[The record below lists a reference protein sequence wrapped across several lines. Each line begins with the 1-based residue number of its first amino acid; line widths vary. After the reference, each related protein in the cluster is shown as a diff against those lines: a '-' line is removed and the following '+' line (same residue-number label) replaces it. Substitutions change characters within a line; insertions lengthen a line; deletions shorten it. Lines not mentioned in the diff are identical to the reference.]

1 MKLSRKTTPAVLIVS
16 FLLSAGCVQ
25 RPVRPAVAAPLAAEE
40 WVKKVLIKM
49 TLEEKIGQMICCRY
63 SGSYI
68 NRDSDFLRD
77 LKGLVVDQKIG
88 GLILFG
94 GNVYETAHLTNVLQ
108 EMAEIPLLISSDL
121 ERGLGNQIE
130 GATLF
135 PPLMSLGAVGSEDL
149 AYAMGR
155 ITALEALA
163 VGIHVTYAPVMD
175 VNINP
180 ENPIINTRS
189 FGEDPEAVSRLGVA
203 FIKGCQ
209 ENGLIATAKHFP
221 GHGDT
226 SSDSHSVLPEV
237 SGDRN
242 RLEKVELY
250 PFQRAIAAGVQ
261 AIMTAHLHLPALDP
275 TVDLP
280 ATLSHSIIT
289 ELLRE
294 KLEFEGIIVTDAMD
308 MGGVTTLYS
317 PEEAAL
323 RAVKAGVDMIL
334 LPPKP
339 KEVIDSLVENVRSG
353 EISEERIDQSVKRI
367 LEAKERLGL
376 HRNKLVDLDALDEK
390 IASKEHLQVA
400 AQAFENSI
408 TLVKYVPKLLPLS
421 GKKKIAVL
429 SLSSDPGGYFAGRSF
444 VQEIKNRCPLAAE
457 FYADAFTGAEF
468 LQEAVKKAA
477 EADAVVIALFSR
489 LGARKGS
496 VDIDLRHIQ
505 IVKDLIQWP
514 VPVVAVSFGSPY
526 FIKHFPEVDAY
537 LCAYRYAEEAQRA
550 AVRALFGEIEIKGR
564 LPVSIPGLYPMGF
577 GIVLPE
583 KSGDNEYPLPD
594 KNN

>member
-1 MKLSRKTTPAVLIVS
+1 MKLSRKISPAVLIVI
-16 FLLSAGCVQ
+16 LLSAGCVQ
-25 RPVRPAVAAPLAAEE
+25 RLVRPVVAAPPAAAE
-40 WVKKVLIKM
+40 WVRDVLSRM

-63 SGSYI
+63 SGGFV
-68 NRDSDFLRD
+68 NRDSDFLGD
-77 LKGLVVDQKIG
+77 LKVLVVDQKVG

-121 ERGLGNQIE
+121 ERGLGNQID

-149 AYAMGR
+149 AYDIGR
-155 ITALEALA
+155 ITAIEALA
-163 VGIHVTYAPVMD
+163 VGIHVTYAPVVD

-237 SGDRN
+237 AGDRD

-250 PFQRAIAAGVQ
+250 PFRKAIAAGVQ
-261 AIMTAHLHLPALDP
+261 AIMTGHLHFPALDP
-275 TVDLP
+275 TADLP
-280 ATLSHSIIT
+280 ATLSHPIIT

-294 KLEFEGIIVTDAMD
+294 KLEFKGIIVTDAMD

-317 PEEAAL
+317 TEEAAL
-323 RAVKAGVDMIL
+323 RAVNAGVDMIL

-339 KEVIDSLVENVRSG
+339 KEVIDSLVEKVRSG

-367 LEAKERLGL
+367 LEAKARVGL
-376 HRNKLVDLDALDEK
+376 HINKLVNLDALDEK

-400 AQAFENSI
+400 VQAFENSI
-408 TLVKYVPKLLPLS
+408 TLVKYTPNLLPLS
-421 GKKKIAVL
+421 GEKKIAVF
-429 SLSSDPGGYFAGRSF
+429 SLSSDPGSYFAGRSF
-444 VQEIKNRCPLAAE
+444 VQEIKNRCPLASE
-457 FYADAFTGAEF
+457 FYADAFTGSEF

-477 EADAVVIALFSR
+477 DADAVVIGLFSR

-496 VDIDLRHIQ
+496 VDIDLRHVQ
-505 IVKDLIQWP
+505 TVKDLVKGG

-537 LCAYRYAEEAQRA
+537 LCAYRFAAEAQRA
-550 AVRALFGEIEIKGR
+550 AVRALFGEIDIKGM

-583 KSGDNEYPLPD
+583 KSGDIANPMPE
-594 KNN
+594 KNK